1 MNGMICHGGEVR
13 FYGKGPLSS
22 SVLDFIIDYPSLAKN
37 RDIHKIVSTQLLG
50 VWHMYL

>member
-1 MNGMICHGGEVR
+1 MNGMICHGGEVK

-37 RDIHKIVSTQLLG
+37 PDIHKIVSTQLLG
-50 VWHMYL
+50 LWHMHL